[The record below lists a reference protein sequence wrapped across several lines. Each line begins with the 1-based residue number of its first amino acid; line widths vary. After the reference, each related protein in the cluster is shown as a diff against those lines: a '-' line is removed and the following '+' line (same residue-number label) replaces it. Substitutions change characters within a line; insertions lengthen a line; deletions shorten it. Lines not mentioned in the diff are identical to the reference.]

1 MRVTIAT
8 KASRT
13 NASGLEMLIAEFVF
27 GVVVEEVGE
36 FVAVLTELL
45 VVVLVLEEEL
55 VGEELADELALP
67 LDDADVD
74 EFDDA
79 TPDPPVKV
87 KYAL

>member
-1 MRVTIAT
+1 M
-8 KASRT
+8 
-13 NASGLEMLIAEFVF
+13 
-27 GVVVEEVGE
+27 
-36 FVAVLTELL
+36 
-45 VVVLVLEEEL
+45 VLEEEL